1 MFETQK
7 TYLCNQN
14 MWSFWV
20 LSLLLIVMDSCAVK
34 LDSIQ
39 LKHGFQL
46 SFKLLKEAQSL
57 EFSAL
62 NGKVQYTIWSS
73 SVKPKKGQVTGWG
86 NDKRFIIKS
95 VTFDD
100 QGNYT
105 QKSLKRTVLVNVKVK
120 VVPSVIGKECVA
132 GETLKISLRGLTSRQ
147 ATLDFYSHDL
157 NLTLVDHGLPI
168 GKSHPN
174 YYERLKVTTE
184 TIEVLNV
191 NVSDM
196 GNYTLQDDRG
206 RKVLMVIMKLVDHH
220 EKKLNPL
227 VALMLLLGI
236 PAGVCCCCRKR
247 IFKKSGHPTTT
258 TIVQSGNPIPP
269 PGPPPSYNT
278 VVDPAVPG
286 LLYTWFVNPSC
297 LMAINTPTYPA
308 PGDSK
313 VYPPPNPAFAP
324 QPYYGGQHAMPPN
337 LSLLKDLEQGIS
349 SEYSHN
355 NPAYPPAVPEFPP
368 GQLSQCSAASSIP
381 PAPAVWNRI
390 YKKSGHPT
398 TTTNVQSGN
407 LIPPLGPPPSYNTVV
422 VPAIPGPI
430 NTPTYPAPGDSKVYP
445 PPNPAFA
452 PQPYYGGQ
460 HAMPPNLDVAPVM
473 FHAPAGPAAV
483 TGEINMN
490 EISPATPLLTPSQ
503 PEVSLLSCS

>member
-1 MFETQK
+1 
-7 TYLCNQN
+7 

-132 GETLKISLRGLTSRQ
+132 GETLKIPLRGLTSRQ

-191 NVSDM
+191 SVSDM

-258 TIVQSGNPIPP
+258 TNVQSGNLIPP

-286 LLYTWFVNPSC
+286 L
-297 LMAINTPTYPA
+297 INTPTYPA

-337 LSLLKDLEQGIS
+337 LGIS

-368 GQLSQCSAASSIP
+368 GQLSQWSAASSIP
-381 PAPAVWNRI
+381 PAPA
-390 YKKSGHPT
+390 
-398 TTTNVQSGN
+398 
-407 LIPPLGPPPSYNTVV
+407 
-422 VPAIPGPI
+422 I

-503 PEVSLLSCS
+503 PEVRQSPGSYAAADFLNSDSAVQFNVNTGKNTSSNFL

>member
-1 MFETQK
+1 MNYICHKCLQSYVHFS
-7 TYLCNQN
+7 
-14 MWSFWV
+14 SFP
-20 LSLLLIVMDSCAVK
+20 IDSCAVK

-120 VVPSVIGKECVA
+120 ECVA
-132 GETLKISLRGLTSRQ
+132 GETLKIPLRGLTSRQ

-191 NVSDM
+191 SVSDM

-258 TIVQSGNPIPP
+258 TNVQSGNLIPP

-286 LLYTWFVNPSC
+286 LVRCRTQKGL
-297 LMAINTPTYPA
+297 
-308 PGDSK
+308 
-313 VYPPPNPAFAP
+313 
-324 QPYYGGQHAMPPN
+324 H
-337 LSLLKDLEQGIS
+337 LLKAFM
-349 SEYSHN
+349 N
-355 NPAYPPAVPEFPP
+355 
-368 GQLSQCSAASSIP
+368 CS
-381 PAPAVWNRI
+381 N
-390 YKKSGHPT
+390 
-398 TTTNVQSGN
+398 
-407 LIPPLGPPPSYNTVV
+407 
-422 VPAIPGPI
+422 
-430 NTPTYPAPGDSKVYP
+430 
-445 PPNPAFA
+445 
-452 PQPYYGGQ
+452 
-460 HAMPPNLDVAPVM
+460 
-473 FHAPAGPAAV
+473 
-483 TGEINMN
+483 
-490 EISPATPLLTPSQ
+490 
-503 PEVSLLSCS
+503 